1 MTATA
6 ERPPARPSLAP
17 DARPPEVRAVLDGLL
32 EHLLNGVAYCR
43 MEYADGQPSD
53 FLFLYTVSAP
63 QTPFFPNSLRCEQML
78 DLEIPGQEGLE
89 VFDGSRGRQCL

>member
-43 MEYADGQPSD
+43 M
-53 FLFLYTVSAP
+53 
-63 QTPFFPNSLRCEQML
+63 
-78 DLEIPGQEGLE
+78 
-89 VFDGSRGRQCL
+89 